1 MTGNEQVLDYLTNI
15 PAWYLA
21 TCEGDQPHVRPFSF
35 AAEQD
40 GKIWFCT
47 ATTKDVYREL
57 EANPK
62 FELSGWH
69 PGHGWIILRGKTC
82 CIAARAAMSCRF
94 PRRAPW
100 PATASSTPWA
110 KRPLWPSAP
119 RERAGPGPVRS
130 GTCAAACRSFTS
142 LTTDRRQARHCSPAE
157 RRGCRIFRRL
167 SPCYGPSNCPFSMG
181 NRTKSGK
188 SKFSV
193 DFDKAIVY
201 NLRTT
206 PKIMDL
212 T

>member
-1 MTGNEQVLDYLTNI
+1 MRPAEEGLLLLCCALGTQDVPLTPAQYRTLARRVRQTCQAGDGEVTPAYL
-15 PAWYLA
+15 
-21 TCEGDQPHVRPFSF
+21 
-35 AAEQD
+35 
-40 GKIWFCT
+40 
-47 ATTKDVYREL
+47 
-57 EANPK
+57 
-62 FELSGWH
+62 
-69 PGHGWIILRGKTC
+69 
-82 CIAARAAMSCRF
+82 
-94 PRRAPW
+94 RAPW

>member
-1 MTGNEQVLDYLTNI
+1 MDILELRRYCLSL
-15 PAWYLA
+15 PLA
-21 TCEGDQPHVRPFSF
+21 EECTPFDETTLVF
-35 AAEQD
+35 KIG
-40 GKIWFCT
+40 GKMFCYT
-47 ATTKDVYREL
+47 DMVEFR
-57 EANPK
+57 
-62 FELSGWH
+62 
-69 PGHGWIILRGKTC
+69 WIAVKCDPDR
-82 CIAARAAMSCRF
+82 
-94 PRRAPW
+94 
-100 PATASSTPWA
+100 
-110 KRPLWPSAP
+110 
-119 RERAGPGPVRS
+119 GPVRS